1 MTLKEKVDELEKRLE
16 QNEDNL
22 MKLLKSLPAII
33 NNTIDQNNQTD
44 LEQER
49 KKEIEADKHMYN
61 ILNKKTK

>member
-61 ILNKKTK
+61 ILKKKTK

>member
-49 KKEIEADKHMYN
+49 KKEF
-61 ILNKKTK
+61 